1 VDICSNYDAA
11 MIRSSCTLLALA
23 LVGAALFAGCGGGSS
38 SSSGGTATLTSNS
51 TVPTGDTGKKA
62 TPAQEVVTCQRTV
75 ERIRTLP
82 ASTRAQLRS
91 SCVKIAAGEAG
102 KRQVAHEVCYSLALR
117 LASPV
122 ARARAQKICSAP

>member
-11 MIRSSCTLLALA
+11 MIRRSYTLLALA
-23 LVGAALFAGCGGGSS
+23 VVGAALLAGCGGSGSN
-38 SSSGGTATLTSNS
+38 SSGGTATLTSNS
-51 TVPTGDTGKKA
+51 TVPTGDTGPKA
-62 TPAQEVVTCQRTV
+62 TPAQEIRTCERTV

-82 ASTRAQLRS
+82 ASTRAQLKS
-91 SCVKIAAGEAG
+91 SCVKVGTGEAG

-117 LASPV
+117 LASPI